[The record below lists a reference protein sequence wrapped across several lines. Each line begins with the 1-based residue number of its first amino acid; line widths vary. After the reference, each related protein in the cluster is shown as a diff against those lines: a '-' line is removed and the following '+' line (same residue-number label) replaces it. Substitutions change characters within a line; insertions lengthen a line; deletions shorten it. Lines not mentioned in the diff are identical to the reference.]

1 MSFFKPH
8 NDRKQKRGENNEHF
22 YRNRIIDRRLCDV
35 DQRSRLVCGRI
46 FRTCLPARHT
56 AACDRSDDRCHG
68 NKEAAVSITS
78 ALKGNEGITVGNVVG
93 SNIMN
98 ILLILGIASV
108 IVPLAVQKSTRMI
121 EIPYMI
127 AITVL
132 FGVLGYTGEMV
143 TRVEGGI
150 LWIAFL
156 IYLGYLLW
164 MAKKGKEDNEPDEKQ
179 KSLPVQLLMIL
190 IGLICIVL
198 GSDFVVDGAT
208 EIAKVIGISE
218 RIIGLTIVAMGTS
231 LPETAVSVT
240 ASLVHNNELA
250 VSNVVGSN
258 IFNLMFVIGVCAIMT
273 PIMVQ
278 KDTIARDIP
287 LSVICALLLLGLG
300 YLAWGD
306 AHGMTLGHLDGA
318 IFLGAFAGYIFYM
331 IRTAMKA
338 RAEGKKVEIEAVEE
352 LEDGELKLLSYP
364 KSILCIVGGA
374 VAIAFGGDMTV
385 DAASRIA
392 IDLGMSQTLVGLTIV
407 SIGTSL
413 PELVTS
419 VVAARKNEVDM
430 AVGNAVGS
438 NIFNIL
444 MVLGI
449 ASAISP
455 VSLISENVI
464 DILVLVGFSVVVWFF
479 ARSDRKITRNEGIAM
494 VAMYLI
500 YTAYIIMR

>member
-1 MSFFKPH
+1 MLTKGADWFVDGSSALAF
-8 NDRKQKRGENNEHF
+8 
-22 YRNRIIDRRLCDV
+22 RLGIP
-35 DQRSRLVCGRI
+35 QLVIGLTI
-46 FRTCLPARHT
+46 VAMGTSAP
-56 AACDRSDDRCHG
+56 
-68 NKEAAVSITS
+68 EAAVSITS

-218 RIIGLTIVAMGTS
+218 RIIGLTIVA
-231 LPETAVSVT
+231 
-240 ASLVHNNELA
+240 
-250 VSNVVGSN
+250 
-258 IFNLMFVIGVCAIMT
+258 F
-273 PIMVQ
+273 
-278 KDTIARDIP
+278 
-287 LSVICALLLLGLG
+287 
-300 YLAWGD
+300 
-306 AHGMTLGHLDGA
+306 
-318 IFLGAFAGYIFYM
+318 
-331 IRTAMKA
+331 
-338 RAEGKKVEIEAVEE
+338 
-352 LEDGELKLLSYP
+352 
-364 KSILCIVGGA
+364 
-374 VAIAFGGDMTV
+374 
-385 DAASRIA
+385 
-392 IDLGMSQTLVGLTIV
+392 
-407 SIGTSL
+407 GTSL

-419 VVAARKNEVDM
+419 IAAARR
-430 AVGNAVGS
+430 GNADIAIGNIVGS
-438 NIFNIL
+438 NVFNIL
-444 MVLGI
+444 FVAGT
-449 ASAISP
+449 SALISP
-455 VSLISENVI
+455 IVFESKFVLDTAVATATAVLL
-464 DILVLVGFSVVVWFF
+464 LVCVCNKESKLK
-479 ARSDRKITRNEGIAM
+479 RSGG
-494 VAMYLI
+494 
-500 YTAYIIMR
+500 IIMLAAYAAYFVKLLIG

>member
-1 MSFFKPH
+1 MNIFIAIALLIVGFVMLTKGADWFVDGSSALAF
-8 NDRKQKRGENNEHF
+8 
-22 YRNRIIDRRLCDV
+22 RLGIP
-35 DQRSRLVCGRI
+35 QLVIGLTI
-46 FRTCLPARHT
+46 VAMGTSAP
-56 AACDRSDDRCHG
+56 
-68 NKEAAVSITS
+68 EAAVSITS

-218 RIIGLTIVAMGTS
+218 RIIGLTIVA
-231 LPETAVSVT
+231 
-240 ASLVHNNELA
+240 
-250 VSNVVGSN
+250 
-258 IFNLMFVIGVCAIMT
+258 F
-273 PIMVQ
+273 
-278 KDTIARDIP
+278 
-287 LSVICALLLLGLG
+287 
-300 YLAWGD
+300 
-306 AHGMTLGHLDGA
+306 
-318 IFLGAFAGYIFYM
+318 
-331 IRTAMKA
+331 
-338 RAEGKKVEIEAVEE
+338 
-352 LEDGELKLLSYP
+352 
-364 KSILCIVGGA
+364 
-374 VAIAFGGDMTV
+374 
-385 DAASRIA
+385 
-392 IDLGMSQTLVGLTIV
+392 
-407 SIGTSL
+407 GTSL

-419 VVAARKNEVDM
+419 IAAARR
-430 AVGNAVGS
+430 GNADIAIGNIVGS
-438 NIFNIL
+438 NVFNIL
-444 MVLGI
+444 FVAGT
-449 ASAISP
+449 SALISP
-455 VSLISENVI
+455 IVFESKFVLDTAVATATAVLL
-464 DILVLVGFSVVVWFF
+464 LVCVCNEEGNLK
-479 ARSDRKITRNEGIAM
+479 RSGG
-494 VAMYLI
+494 
-500 YTAYIIMR
+500 IIMLAAYAAYFVKLLIG

>member
-1 MSFFKPH
+1 MFLIKGADFF
-8 NDRKQKRGENNEHF
+8 
-22 YRNRIIDRRLCDV
+22 
-35 DQRSRLVCGRI
+35 
-46 FRTCLPARHT
+46 
-56 AACDRSDDRCHG
+56 
-68 NKEAAVSITS
+68 
-78 ALKGNEGITVGNVVG
+78 
-93 SNIMN
+93 
-98 ILLILGIASV
+98 
-108 IVPLAVQKSTRMI
+108 
-121 EIPYMI
+121 
-127 AITVL
+127 
-132 FGVLGYTGEMV
+132 
-143 TRVEGGI
+143 VEGSSSI
-150 LWIAFL
+150 
-156 IYLGYLLW
+156 
-164 MAKKGKEDNEPDEKQ
+164 AKK
-179 KSLPVQLLMIL
+179 L
-190 IGLICIVL
+190 
-198 GSDFVVDGAT
+198 
-208 EIAKVIGISE
+208 KVPSM
-218 RIIGLTIVAMGTS
+218 IIGLTIVAMGTS

-258 IFNLMFVIGVCAIMT
+258 IFNLMFVIGACAIMT

-318 IFLGAFAGYIFYM
+318 VFLGAFAGYIFYM

-392 IDLGMSQTLVGLTIV
+392 IDLGMSQTLV

-464 DILVLVGFSVVVWFF
+464 DILVLVGFSVVVCFF

>member
-1 MSFFKPH
+1 MNIFIAIALLIVGFVMLTKGADWFVDGSSALAF
-8 NDRKQKRGENNEHF
+8 
-22 YRNRIIDRRLCDV
+22 RLGIP
-35 DQRSRLVCGRI
+35 QLVIGLTI
-46 FRTCLPARHT
+46 VAMGTSAP
-56 AACDRSDDRCHG
+56 
-68 NKEAAVSITS
+68 EAAVSITS

-218 RIIGLTIVAMGTS
+218 RIIGLTIVA
-231 LPETAVSVT
+231 
-240 ASLVHNNELA
+240 
-250 VSNVVGSN
+250 
-258 IFNLMFVIGVCAIMT
+258 
-273 PIMVQ
+273 
-278 KDTIARDIP
+278 
-287 LSVICALLLLGLG
+287 
-300 YLAWGD
+300 
-306 AHGMTLGHLDGA
+306 
-318 IFLGAFAGYIFYM
+318 
-331 IRTAMKA
+331 
-338 RAEGKKVEIEAVEE
+338 
-352 LEDGELKLLSYP
+352 
-364 KSILCIVGGA
+364 
-374 VAIAFGGDMTV
+374 FGP
-385 DAASRIA
+385 
-392 IDLGMSQTLVGLTIV
+392 
-407 SIGTSL
+407 SL

-419 VVAARKNEVDM
+419 IAAARR
-430 AVGNAVGS
+430 GNADIAIGNIVGS
-438 NIFNIL
+438 NVFNIL
-444 MVLGI
+444 FVAGT
-449 ASAISP
+449 SALISP
-455 VSLISENVI
+455 IVFESKFVLDTAVATATAVLL
-464 DILVLVGFSVVVWFF
+464 LVCVCNKESKLK
-479 ARSDRKITRNEGIAM
+479 RSGG
-494 VAMYLI
+494 
-500 YTAYIIMR
+500 IIMLAAVSYTHLTLPTNSRV